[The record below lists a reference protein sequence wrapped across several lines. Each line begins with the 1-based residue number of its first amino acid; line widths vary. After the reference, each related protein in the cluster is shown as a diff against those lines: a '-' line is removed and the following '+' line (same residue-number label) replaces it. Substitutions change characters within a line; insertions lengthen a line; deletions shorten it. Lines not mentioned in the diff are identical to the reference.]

1 VHYVYVRQSL
11 KDQDLYTGYTNDLGR
26 RFREHTS
33 GKVTSTRNR
42 RPMRLIYYEADDPSG
57 Q

>member
-1 VHYVYVRQSL
+1 VHYVYVLPSL
-11 KDQDLYTGYTNDLGR
+11 KDQDLYTGHINDLGS

-42 RPMRLIYYEADDPSG
+42 RPMRLI
-57 Q
+57 